1 MDSIRSDRVI
11 YRFILP
17 GGLQNSRF
25 EYARFSL
32 SLMKPLKYC
41 NELKPVF
48 TLTSRRKKNVNS
60 ERTFQ
65 PSAISFPV
73 KKFLRFDYDAVY
85 ITGRAFDR
93 DTRRN
98 KCMLSFLS

>member
-48 TLTSRRKKNVNS
+48 TLTSRRKKTLIARGHFNLA
-60 ERTFQ
+60 Q
-65 PSAISFPV
+65 FP
-73 KKFLRFDYDAVY
+73 FR
-85 ITGRAFDR
+85 
-93 DTRRN
+93 
-98 KCMLSFLS
+98 

>member
-17 GGLQNSRF
+17 GGLQKSRF

-48 TLTSRRKKNVNS
+48 KLTSRKKK
-60 ERTFQ
+60 R
-65 PSAISFPV
+65 
-73 KKFLRFDYDAVY
+73 
-85 ITGRAFDR
+85 
-93 DTRRN
+93 
-98 KCMLSFLS
+98 